1 MIEKLLTFLNNE
13 KKFKFIF
20 FILIVFLC
28 VVKLPSVFSDDIQPW
43 DEGMYATRVLSI
55 HDNGDFLNQS
65 SHSVQGFYSASH
77 PPLLIW
83 TGYFV
88 SQITGM
94 NSVSLKLIPF
104 ILSLFC
110 IYLLTRL
117 GEKICNPLAGIIA
130 AIFFSS
136 SIIYSVFS
144 KRFQFDIPYTFL
156 ILLSFYIFFL
166 FIEKRKLS
174 YIILGGVVFG
184 LCLMVKILV
193 GFFIPMILFFLYLL
207 MRKKINLHIS
217 EIIIFTF
224 VGILIALPWHLY
236 MILNYGNE
244 FFNYFLNYH
253 IIERAF
259 TGVEHN
265 TKNSGFLYHV
275 NYLLSIIPYSILAF
289 WGVVKY
295 LIDYKS
301 LTWQKVFL
309 LIWFLTGFFIITL
322 FKTKLEVYVLL
333 ILVPGSLIIGEYLSG
348 INKTSYKE
356 KLFVLIL
363 TFLNILWYI
372 SFFIRNDMK
381 LRQEGLEKLN
391 ILIPVV
397 IVSLLLVYFV
407 SVFLAKKNDIG
418 KFYYIFIILFFISL
432 NTYYLFNTPVWENGY
447 KLTPVKQSI
456 GESNRKKIVYV
467 GTNYRA
473 NPQFSFYFKG
483 LNLGWKNVDYDFEL
497 LDTKIGNKDILDR
510 LEKLK
515 TGEFNI
521 IVEKDNINRTDY
533 EDSKNFIPPAFKL
546 IKKTWGY
553 ELYQN

>member
-1 MIEKLLTFLNNE
+1 
-13 KKFKFIF
+13 
-20 FILIVFLC
+20 
-28 VVKLPSVFSDDIQPW
+28 
-43 DEGMYATRVLSI
+43 
-55 HDNGDFLNQS
+55 
-65 SHSVQGFYSASH
+65 
-77 PPLLIW
+77 
-83 TGYFV
+83 
-88 SQITGM
+88 
-94 NSVSLKLIPF
+94 
-104 ILSLFC
+104 
-110 IYLLTRL
+110 
-117 GEKICNPLAGIIA
+117 
-130 AIFFSS
+130 
-136 SIIYSVFS
+136 
-144 KRFQFDIPYTFL
+144 
-156 ILLSFYIFFL
+156 
-166 FIEKRKLS
+166 
-174 YIILGGVVFG
+174 
-184 LCLMVKILV
+184 
-193 GFFIPMILFFLYLL
+193 
-207 MRKKINLHIS
+207 
-217 EIIIFTF
+217 
-224 VGILIALPWHLY
+224 
-236 MILNYGNE
+236 
-244 FFNYFLNYH
+244 
-253 IIERAF
+253 
-259 TGVEHN
+259 
-265 TKNSGFLYHV
+265 
-275 NYLLSIIPYSILAF
+275 LSIIPYSILAF